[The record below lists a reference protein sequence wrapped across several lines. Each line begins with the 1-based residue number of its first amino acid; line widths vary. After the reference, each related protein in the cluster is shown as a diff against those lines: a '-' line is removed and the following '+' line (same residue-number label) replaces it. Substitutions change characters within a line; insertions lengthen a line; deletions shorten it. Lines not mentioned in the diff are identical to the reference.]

1 MSAYLLIESRDP
13 YESGDAAHVAGLA
26 AGLRRAGN
34 SVSVLLINNGVMP
47 ARRGSLNEHLD
58 ALLRDGVT
66 VLADDFSLRERG
78 IGAGDLKQGVAAAAI
93 DLVIDK
99 LVDGAKVVWH

>member
-13 YESGDAAHVAGLA
+13 YESGDTGHISDLAVALK
-26 AGLRRAGN
+26 RAGN
-34 SVSVLLINNGVMP
+34 AVSVLLINNGVLP
-47 ARRGSLNEHLD
+47 ARRGSVNEHLG
-58 ALLRDGVT
+58 ALLRGGVT

-99 LVDGAKVVWH
+99 LVDGAKVIWH